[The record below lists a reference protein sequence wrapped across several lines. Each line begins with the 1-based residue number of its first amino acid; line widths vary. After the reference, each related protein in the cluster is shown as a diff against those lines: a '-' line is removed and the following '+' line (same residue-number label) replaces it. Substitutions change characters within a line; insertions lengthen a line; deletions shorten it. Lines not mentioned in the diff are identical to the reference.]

1 MQSLDN
7 YQKAFDVGRECLQQI
22 DTLKSKSS
30 GEYMDNSSPEIITPP
45 QIQSPKWSM
54 TVDALEHTLHYIFDK
69 LSHQCYMLC
78 IVDGKIDMYKL
89 VIKEN
94 SHLFEGD
101 AKRQAIVKMR
111 ANKLITPAQQGEIM
125 TMVSKPVRIMQC
137 IVKPVVG
144 EKDVE
149 NEYLTLLRQMS
160 LRSTLPNGLFIL
172 NLTDAV
178 ILREDGHEPFQMVTG
193 NHSLGQFD
201 FPSQLPILSM
211 SGQRGY
217 LDIPM
222 PNYDDVF
229 VALGTVK
236 VPIDKFV
243 IRWSKKSIDRA
254 IFRGGPSGCGY
265 TAETNMRIKLAT
277 MALSDDPRAADLDV
291 GISGKGA
298 TIDSHSIRFD
308 PVHGLGML
316 NTGIKPAS
324 KFMTMVEQ
332 SNYKYIIH
340 IDGNVNAYR
349 LLTTMATGSLI
360 LRVESEYTS
369 WFDHMIKPN
378 VHYLPV
384 RADLSDLYEQITWAR
399 ANDLKCKKIA
409 VKGLEFAQ
417 MALNR
422 DFIEKSLQ
430 KILWSVAKKVS
441 KRKSIPKAKTPP
453 KVKTPPKSLSNEE
466 PSPPKVKTPSPPKK
480 EPSPPKKDKTP
491 SPSPNKE
498 QSPKGRDLKGTVGSL
513 KRCPKGSRK
522 NKAGKCID
530 NVTGLEVPM
539 ETSPKAKAG
548 TRKKKSASV
557 SPESTSPKSK
567 LSKEE
572 IKKCHDEI
580 KKHLL

>member
-7 YQKAFDVGRECLQQI
+7 YQKAFDIGRECLQQI
-22 DTLKSKSS
+22 DALKSQNSS
-30 GEYMDNSSPEIITPP
+30 ENMDKSSPEIILPP

-229 VALGTVK
+229 VALGTIK
-236 VPIDKFV
+236 VPMDKFV
-243 IRWSKKSIDRA
+243 IRWSKKSINRA

-265 TAETNMRIKLAT
+265 TAETNMRIKLAK

-384 RADLSDLYEQITWAR
+384 RADLSNLYEQIVWAR

-430 KILWSVAKKVS
+430 KILWSVTNKVS
-441 KRKSIPKAKTPP
+441 KGKSIP
-453 KVKTPPKSLSNEE
+453 KVKTPSKSLSNEE
-466 PSPPKVKTPSPPKK
+466 PSPLKK
-480 EPSPPKKDKTP
+480 EPSPLKKEQSPPKKGKTP
-491 SPSPNKE
+491 SPSPNKA
-498 QSPKGRDLKGTVGSL
+498 SKM
-513 KRCPKGSRK
+513 RCPKGSRK

-539 ETSPKAKAG
+539 QTSPKTKTG

-557 SPESTSPKSK
+557 SPESTSSKSK
-567 LSKEE
+567 LSKAE